1 MEERGK
7 IIKLYD
13 IYKNLLTDKQREC
26 FEFYYFE
33 DLSLNE
39 ISDNL
44 NVSKSFVGKT
54 LNKIIFKLNEYDEAL
69 SIYDI
74 YKGLYKIIN
83 NTKDNK
89 IKKELEDLIK

>member
-1 MEERGK
+1 MEEREK

>member
-1 MEERGK
+1 MEEREK

-74 YKGLYKIIN
+74 YKGLDKIIN

>member
-1 MEERGK
+1 MEEREK

-69 SIYDI
+69 SIYE
-74 YKGLYKIIN
+74 GLDKIIN